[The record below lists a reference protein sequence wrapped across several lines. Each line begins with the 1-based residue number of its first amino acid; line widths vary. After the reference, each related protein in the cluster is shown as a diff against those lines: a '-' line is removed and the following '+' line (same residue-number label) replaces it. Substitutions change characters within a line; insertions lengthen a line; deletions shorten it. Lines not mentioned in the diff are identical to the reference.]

1 MKKLLALIA
10 LVALVAFCTLF
21 TKINTAAAPIETDSL
36 AASVGVSHNGNAS
49 ASKPDDVGSI
59 PTALA
64 TTTKTLAARIVAV
77 IEEIETQGNGNC
89 SEAKGGSGE
98 HGCLQFQPATW
109 RAYSRELYGKTVN
122 ITQEREREVATFKVQ
137 QWLDAGYST
146 RQVFLIWNQGN
157 PSPCKAGVNK
167 FGVRF
172 DSCAYANK
180 GIALLGP

>member
-21 TKINTAAAPIETDSL
+21 TKINTAAAPIENQPIAIQIPESKPEPVAVPVETL
-36 AASVGVSHNGNAS
+36 AEKIVGV
-49 ASKPDDVGSI
+49 
-59 PTALA
+59 
-64 TTTKTLAARIVAV
+64 
-77 IEEIETQGNGNC
+77 IETIETRGHSDCGG
-89 SEAKGGSGE
+89 ARGGSGE

-109 RAYSRELYGKTVN
+109 RAYSREFYGEIVK
-122 ITQEREREVATFKVQ
+122 ITPEREREVAIFKVQ
-137 QWLDAGYST
+137 QWLDAGYSP
-146 RQVFLIWNQGN
+146 RQIFLIWNQGN

-180 GIALLGP
+180 GIALLGQ

>member
-21 TKINTAAAPIETDSL
+21 TKINTAAAPIENAKIGEIL
-36 AASVGVSHNGNAS
+36 AS
-49 ASKPDDVGSI
+49 
-59 PTALA
+59 PTIEIAA
-64 TTTKTLAARIVAV
+64 AEPTPTLAERIVSV
-77 IEEIETQGNGNC
+77 IEEIETQGHSDC
-89 SEAKGGSGE
+89 AKARGGSGE

-109 RAYSRELYGKTVN
+109 RAYSREAFGEVVA
-122 ITQEREREVATFKVQ
+122 ITPEREREVAIFKAQ
-137 QWLDAGYST
+137 KWLDAGYSA
-146 RQVFLIWNQGN
+146 RQIFLIWNQGN

-180 GIALLGP
+180 GIVLLGK